1 VINPDTVM
9 AQVEGGIVY
18 GLSAALYGQV
28 RIAGGRAV
36 ESNFHDYRVLRLPS
50 MPAIETVLI
59 DSHASPGGAGEPS
72 TPPIAPAV
80 CNALR
85 ALRGQP
91 VRRLPIAV

>member
-1 VINPDTVM
+1 VV
-9 AQVEGGIVY
+9 AQAESGIVY

-36 ESNFHDYRVLRLPS
+36 ESNFHDYRVLRLPM
-50 MPAIETVLI
+50 MPAIETVII
-59 DSHASPGGAGEPS
+59 DSHAAPGGAGEPT

-80 CNALR
+80 GNALR

-91 VRRLPIAV
+91 VRRLPITV